1 MNGLEPE
8 RYYQILIK
16 TTIDGTTLVLDDN
29 IPDEDCHTL
38 EWETHM
44 SCNCSK
50 SDGKKPVKNKNGTL
64 RVICKKY
71 RIRWL
76 KDTEKG
82 YKGIIPTLIKNL
94 LDARKNTRKI
104 MESIGLFLGTLMQ
117 SRNQAHIYHLQVQGV
132 GSYAAHTAMGAFYD
146 EVGDL
151 VDAVAESYQG
161 VTETLLTYPTSAE
174 IPQMKTAEDCV
185 NYLRD
190 LYEKVHAVQETC
202 PYSEIKNELDNIKTL
217 INSTKY
223 KLIFLK

>member
-1 MNGLEPE
+1 MEFPAPNMLKRTLKAPATQGPSASPMALLVFELLNGVTKVHLNHL
-8 RYYQILIK
+8 LI
-16 TTIDGTTLVLDDN
+16 T
-29 IPDEDCHTL
+29 
-38 EWETHM
+38 
-44 SCNCSK
+44 
-50 SDGKKPVKNKNGTL
+50 
-64 RVICKKY
+64 
-71 RIRWL
+71 
-76 KDTEKG
+76 
-82 YKGIIPTLIKNL
+82 GI
-94 LDARKNTRKI
+94 
-104 MESIGLFLGTLMQ
+104 
-117 SRNQAHIYHLQVQGV
+117 

-151 VDAVAESYQG
+151 ADAVAESYQG